1 MPRGNQ
7 ISYASHFQVT
17 VEILDD
23 NQWEPTEEF
32 FLKLTIEDNGNS
44 NVELGKI
51 SIMEVT
57 ILDDDGKGYMVKF
70 SAT

>member
-1 MPRGNQ
+1 M
-7 ISYASHFQVT
+7 T

-32 FLKLTIEDNGNS
+32 FLKLSIVDSGNS

-57 ILDDDGKGYMVKF
+57 ILDDDGKNFIMKI
-70 SAT
+70 